1 MIELI
6 NSNALRIPLEDE
18 SISMCVT
25 SPPYYGLR
33 SYLPD
38 DSPNKKDE
46 LGLEYS
52 PSEYIANLVNVFR
65 EVKRV
70 LRTDG
75 ILWVVVAD
83 SYAGGSRDPNT
94 KGKQGTNR
102 GTVSFIPGK
111 FKGFVPNGMKPKD
124 LIGIPWMLAFALRE
138 DGWYLRSDVIWNKLN
153 AMCESVKDRPSKSHE
168 YVFLLSKS
176 KHYYYDYE
184 AIKEPLA
191 ESTLRDKR
199 NGKGRLTTGDN
210 TKYDLP
216 PASWYRNRK
225 FTDPEKGRNK
235 RTVWNISTGSYHG
248 SHFAVYPPKLI
259 IPCILAGTSE
269 KGCCP
274 ECGKPWERVVEKGD
288 SMWEQRKAEGAPMRK
303 GTSVDGIIETH
314 KLSGKRQ
321 ADWKS
326 EHPDK
331 FIGWQPTCTHNAEPV
346 PCVILDPFV
355 GSGTTL
361 LVARNLGRS
370 AIGLDLSYTYLH
382 DQASKRLELDKL
394 KKWTNA

>member
-18 SISMCVT
+18 SVQMCVT

-38 DSPNKKDE
+38 DSPHKKDE

-248 SHFAVYPPKLI
+248 SHFAVFPPKLI
-259 IPCILAGTSE
+259 IPCILAGSRE
-269 KGCCP
+269 
-274 ECGKPWERVVEKGD
+274 GD
-288 SMWEQRKAEGAPMRK
+288 
-303 GTSVDGIIETH
+303 I
-314 KLSGKRQ
+314 
-321 ADWKS
+321 
-326 EHPDK
+326 
-331 FIGWQPTCTHNAEPV
+331 
-346 PCVILDPFV
+346 ILDPFV